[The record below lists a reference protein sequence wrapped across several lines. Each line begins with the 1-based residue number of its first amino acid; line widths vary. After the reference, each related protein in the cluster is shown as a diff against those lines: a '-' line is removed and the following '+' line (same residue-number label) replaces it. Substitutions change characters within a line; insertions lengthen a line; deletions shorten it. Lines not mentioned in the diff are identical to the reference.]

1 MTYLIVI
8 LYAFYIFLLYS
19 VFNKKN
25 NDLFHPKSFFL
36 IFISFEIPFAFSLIN
51 DHTLMPFYA
60 LKHVKD
66 FDSMFFIHF
75 FNSFIFI
82 SIVIL
87 SITYFNPRSRL
98 LKKQIDISYYNPKRH
113 LYTHL
118 IFLFLV
124 FITYYLFLQSVGGL
138 RFLLLNLDSKSAI
151 ISGTGYYRAIYTVS
165 AFLSIGFLI
174 TYYSKYIK
182 PSSLNKL
189 YLFLI
194 IILMFII
201 LSSLGSRKTP
211 MLFILYVL
219 LMWNYNISKIK
230 AFTFKNFF
238 LLFIAL
244 FYFAA
249 MPLFRTEGSS
259 EFYSNNLSLLFI
271 DSLNNLGIF
280 FQRFSELERSL
291 MIYSLFDYDNLWLG
305 RSFLDILYSPI
316 PRGFFP
322 DKPPLDEGVY
332 LYNIAHGN
340 YVEPGT
346 SLRKMTVVGW
356 PPSTITNMYINF
368 WYFGVILGA
377 IIIGYFLKYF
387 YNLALDLKYNPLVI
401 YFYTSA
407 IFGDLAVTNRN
418 IVAFLTM
425 IVFSIVILKSI
436 NFITRFKI

>member
-1 MTYLIVI
+1 MTSLIVI
-8 LYAFYIFLLYS
+8 SYGLYILLLYI
-19 VFNKKN
+19 VFNKNSK
-25 NDLFHPKSFFL
+25 DIFHPKSFFL

-60 LKHVKD
+60 LKHIKD
-66 FDSMFFIHF
+66 FDFVFFIHF

-82 SIVIL
+82 TIVVI
-87 SITYFNPRSRL
+87 SVIYFNPKSII
-98 LKKQIDISYYNPKRH
+98 LKKQIDISNYKRGRH
-113 LYTHL
+113 LYTHF
-118 IFLFLV
+118 IFLCLAILTF
-124 FITYYLFLQSVGGL
+124 FLFLQSIGGL

-151 ISGTGYYRAIYTVS
+151 ISGTGYYRAVYTVS
-165 AFLSIGFLI
+165 AFLSVGFLI
-174 TYYSKYIK
+174 TYYAKFNKLSY
-182 PSSLNKL
+182 LNKF
-189 YLFLI
+189 YLFIVILI
-194 IILMFII
+194 MFAM
-201 LSSLGSRKTP
+201 LASLGSRKTP

-219 LMWNYNISKIK
+219 LIWNYNISKIK
-230 AFTFKNFF
+230 FFTFKNLI
-238 LLFIAL
+238 LLSIGL

-271 DSLNNLGIF
+271 DSISNLGIF

-291 MIYSLFDYDNLWLG
+291 MIYSLFSYDNLWLG
-305 RSFLDILYSPI
+305 KSFMDILYSPI

-377 IIIGYFLKYF
+377 IIFGYFLKYF
-387 YNLALDLKYNPLVI
+387 YNLVLDLNHNPMVI

-425 IVFSIVILKSI
+425 IVFSIIILKLI